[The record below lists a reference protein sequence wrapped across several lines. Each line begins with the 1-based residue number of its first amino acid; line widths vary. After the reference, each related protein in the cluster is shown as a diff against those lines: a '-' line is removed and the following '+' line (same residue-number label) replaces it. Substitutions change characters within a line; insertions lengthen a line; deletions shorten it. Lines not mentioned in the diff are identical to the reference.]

1 MLTHKSKARKFLTP
15 GPSKKPRAAG
25 EASAP
30 PRMKE
35 EQTSPPWWSDLTR
48 IAHEKVDRLTR
59 IVTENDPNK
68 NYMLH
73 IKRTGKEVIL
83 NVNLA
88 CRHCLDLMFSGNY
101 AEAVFEHENAHLV
114 TPTGHSYWEIDPN
127 SDPLFP
133 VREVARIRYYQFSNF
148 LIEMI
153 RDSIANA
160 VLESQTL
167 QQFLEFEVRKIEDHE
182 ARSPF
187 VVDNLLWVTEV
198 KLCAD
203 MRHLSISDL
212 EKNASAILLQSN
224 VLQDIHEMAYALFK
238 KAWLASEKASQKVD
252 LFSETR
258 TLREYVLKHIPILL
272 EPMRA

>member
-1 MLTHKSKARKFLTP
+1 
-15 GPSKKPRAAG
+15 
-25 EASAP
+25 
-30 PRMKE
+30 
-35 EQTSPPWWSDLTR
+35 
-48 IAHEKVDRLTR
+48 
-59 IVTENDPNK
+59 
-68 NYMLH
+68 
-73 IKRTGKEVIL
+73 
-83 NVNLA
+83 
-88 CRHCLDLMFSGNY
+88 MFSGNY

-114 TPTGHSYWEIDPN
+114 TPTRHSYGEIDPD
-127 SDPLFP
+127 SPLFP

-187 VVDNLLWVTEV
+187 VIDNLLWVTEV

-203 MRHLSISDL
+203 MRHLSIGDL

-224 VLQDIHEMAYALFK
+224 VLQDIHEMAYAIFK
-238 KAWLASEKASQKVD
+238 KAWLASEKASQEVD
-252 LFSETR
+252 LVSETR
-258 TLREYVLKHIPILL
+258 TLREYVLEHIPILL